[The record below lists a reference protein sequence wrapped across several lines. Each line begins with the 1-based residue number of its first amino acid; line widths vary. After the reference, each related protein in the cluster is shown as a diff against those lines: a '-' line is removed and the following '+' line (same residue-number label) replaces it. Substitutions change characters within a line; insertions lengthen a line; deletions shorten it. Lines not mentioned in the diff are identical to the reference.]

1 MAQKDISEKYLEEYP
16 DVFADI
22 VNVLVLG
29 KNYISPDDLYSGP
42 TESIYKS
49 ECGADIREQRR
60 DVSKYY
66 IRNKKVIALFGIENQ
81 STIDKDMAIR
91 IMGYDYSSYRS
102 QIDSGKYRYPVITVL
117 LNFTDKKWNAPTSL
131 EDIFE
136 YPAEWSGYIPDYR
149 IKVIDVAFLP
159 KDTRNKL
166 NSDFKIIA
174 DFFTERRSNKKYSP
188 SNEEIKHE
196 MAVLNMIRV
205 FTGDKRYDEIKAAI
219 KSKKERGEVISMCT
233 FADEMENR
241 GIQKG
246 IRQGIREVVLIYREE
261 MHLQDSV
268 ILEKIIQKFDISTEE
283 AQKFIPASKDC
294 REGQIY

>member
-29 KNYISPDDLYSGP
+29 KNYINPDNLYNGP

-49 ECGADIREQRR
+49 ECGTGIREHRR

-102 QIDSGKYRYPVITVL
+102 QIDIGKNRYPVITVL
-117 LNFTDKKWNAPTSL
+117 LNFTDKKWNVPTSL

-136 YPAEWSGYIPDYR
+136 YPAEWSEYIPDYR
-149 IKVIDVAFLP
+149 IKVIDVAYLS

-166 NSDFKIIA
+166 NSDFKIVA
-174 DFFTERRSNKKYSP
+174 DFFAERRSNKKYRP
-188 SNEEIKHE
+188 SDEEIKHE

-219 KSKKERGEVISMCT
+219 KLKKERGEVVSMCS

-261 MHLQDSV
+261 MHLKDSV
-268 ILEKIIQKFDISTEE
+268 ILEKIIQKFNISTEE
-283 AQKFIPASKDC
+283 AQKFI
-294 REGQIY
+294 

>member
-29 KNYISPDDLYSGP
+29 KNYINPDNLYNGP

-49 ECGADIREQRR
+49 ECGAGIREHRR

-102 QIDSGKYRYPVITVL
+102 QIDIGKNRYPVITVL
-117 LNFTDKKWNAPTSL
+117 LNFTDKKWNVPTSL

-136 YPAEWSGYIPDYR
+136 YSAEWSEYIPDYR
-149 IKVIDVAFLP
+149 IKVIDVAYLS

-166 NSDFKIIA
+166 NSDFKIVA
-174 DFFTERRSNKKYSP
+174 DFFAERRSNKKYRP
-188 SNEEIKHE
+188 SDEEIKHE

-205 FTGDKRYDEIKAAI
+205 FTRDKRYDEIKAAI
-219 KSKKERGEVISMCT
+219 KLKRKEERWYLCV
-233 FADEMENR
+233 
-241 GIQKG
+241 
-246 IRQGIREVVLIYREE
+246 
-261 MHLQDSV
+261 HLLMKWR
-268 ILEKIIQKFDISTEE
+268 IE
-283 AQKFIPASKDC
+283 ASK
-294 REGQIY
+294 RVFGRAFVKSY